1 VRALADEDHA
11 AVILFLLMIGGT
23 VGIITRNGGMAS
35 IVSQI
40 VSRAKSAVSGQVAFR
55 GMGLMVC
62 FDDFSNTLVVVNTAR
77 PLTTSSMSVRKC
89 RMPCSQVS
97 WALRWEPFR
106 AVIVFRRCCRSWR
119 DPRFCS
125 SCRASSVVVPIAGGG

>member
-1 VRALADEDHA
+1 MRALADEDHA

-77 PLTTSSMSVRKC
+77 PLTTSSMSVRKY
-89 RMPCSQVS
+89 RMPC
-97 WALRWEPFR
+97 L
-106 AVIVFRRCCRSWR
+106 
-119 DPRFCS
+119 
-125 SCRASSVVVPIAGGG
+125 